1 MANQVASPR
10 LTPKFIEALGYAAR
24 KHAMQTRKASEVP
37 YLGHLLSVAGL
48 VIEAD
53 GTETQAIA
61 ALLHDAAE
69 DQGGER
75 TLAEIDE
82 KFGAGVASIVAECS
96 DTFETPKPPW
106 HARKER
112 YIDHLRVA
120 SEGAVLVSLADKLDN
135 ARAILRDFRALEN
148 EVWQRFS
155 VQDPQLHLW
164 YYRSL
169 LEVFGQRT
177 HSWMVGELRD
187 VIDTLEQAVN
197 RQSAQPNGGKMDT
210 WDAICARRNV
220 RQYTPEPV
228 SEADLNRI
236 AEAGWRA
243 PSAKNRQ
250 PWDFVIV
257 TDKAQLQELS
267 TVWRGAGHIAGA
279 AAAIVLVVPEPP
291 DDRRLVTDQYDVG
304 QATMAMMI
312 AATDLGIGTGHSSVG
327 DQDKAR
333 AILGVPDDHLAAFML
348 GIGYPADR
356 PLRPIRK
363 PDRRPFDEVVH
374 RGRW

>member
-24 KHAMQTRKASEVP
+24 KHATQTRKASEVP

-106 HARKER
+106 RARKER

-120 SEGAVLVSLADKLDN
+120 SEDAVLVSLADKLDN
-135 ARAILRDFRALEN
+135 ARAILRDFRALGN
-148 EVWQRFS
+148 VVWQRFS

-177 HSWMVGELRD
+177 KSWMVGELRD
-187 VIDTLEQAVN
+187 VIDAIEQAVN
-197 RQSAQPNGGKMDT
+197 RQSA
-210 WDAICARRNV
+210 
-220 RQYTPEPV
+220 
-228 SEADLNRI
+228 
-236 AEAGWRA
+236 
-243 PSAKNRQ
+243 
-250 PWDFVIV
+250 
-257 TDKAQLQELS
+257 
-267 TVWRGAGHIAGA
+267 
-279 AAAIVLVVPEPP
+279 
-291 DDRRLVTDQYDVG
+291 
-304 QATMAMMI
+304 
-312 AATDLGIGTGHSSVG
+312 
-327 DQDKAR
+327 
-333 AILGVPDDHLAAFML
+333 
-348 GIGYPADR
+348 
-356 PLRPIRK
+356 
-363 PDRRPFDEVVH
+363 
-374 RGRW
+374 

>member
-1 MANQVASPR
+1 MPNQVASPR

-24 KHAMQTRKASEVP
+24 KHATQTRKASEVP

-96 DTFETPKPPW
+96 DTFEAPKPPW
-106 HARKER
+106 RARKER

-120 SEGAVLVSLADKLDN
+120 SEDAVLVSLADKLDN
-135 ARAILRDFRALEN
+135 ARAILRDFRALGN

-155 VQDPQLHLW
+155 VQDPQLQLW

-187 VIDTLEQAVN
+187 VFDALEQAVN
-197 RQSAQPNGGKMDT
+197 RQSA
-210 WDAICARRNV
+210 
-220 RQYTPEPV
+220 
-228 SEADLNRI
+228 
-236 AEAGWRA
+236 
-243 PSAKNRQ
+243 
-250 PWDFVIV
+250 
-257 TDKAQLQELS
+257 
-267 TVWRGAGHIAGA
+267 
-279 AAAIVLVVPEPP
+279 
-291 DDRRLVTDQYDVG
+291 
-304 QATMAMMI
+304 
-312 AATDLGIGTGHSSVG
+312 
-327 DQDKAR
+327 
-333 AILGVPDDHLAAFML
+333 
-348 GIGYPADR
+348 
-356 PLRPIRK
+356 
-363 PDRRPFDEVVH
+363 
-374 RGRW
+374 